1 MARVSSR
8 GSCVQRDS
16 HGDVPSLES
25 ARRAPVSTSQGYLL
39 GNMRLRGGPWSGG
52 GQGALAGEWSRS
64 RGVEVTHQGP
74 GPC

>member
-1 MARVSSR
+1 MVLLGGNPCLEGSQYRGDVKVE
-8 GSCVQRDS
+8 GSCIY
-16 HGDVPSLES
+16 
-25 ARRAPVSTSQGYLL
+25 SQGYLL